1 MNLKIIIITGL
12 ILSGCLITFACQGKT
27 PGEVLVG
34 SSLRDIKMKGLN
46 VKDTQL
52 NSYHGKPLIINVWA
66 SWCGPCKAEMSSLE
80 VLAKQQS
87 HSFNMIGISTDDY
100 PDRALKFIDQTSIT
114 FDNYID
120 KRLVLENMLGANR
133 IPLTILVDKEGKV
146 LKKFHGSMKW
156 DHPLMMKMINNIFSE
171 NRNKTIQK
179 LD

>member
-1 MNLKIIIITGL
+1 M
-12 ILSGCLITFACQGKT
+12 CQGKT
-27 PGEVLVG
+27 PGEILIG
-34 SSLRDIKMKGLN
+34 SSLRDIKMDGLN

-52 NSYHGKPLIINVWA
+52 NSYRGKPLIINVWA

-87 HSFNMIGISTDDY
+87 ESFNLIGISTDDY
-100 PDRALKFIDQTSIT
+100 RDRALKFIEQTSIT

-146 LKKFHGSMKW
+146 LKKFRGSMKW
-156 DHPLMMKMINNIFSE
+156 DHPLMIKMINKIFGS
-171 NRNKTIQK
+171 
-179 LD
+179 